1 MVEPNLPLH
10 NLTDSDL
17 DQALAD
23 LGTRLAF
30 PPTPDLASA
39 VRRAMTEQPR
49 PPVAPIRR
57 FPVRRILVAAAIVIL
72 ALVAALILAD
82 GFRTTVADLF
92 GVRGVRITIERD
104 EATATATASQPQPA
118 TPVGPNLLL
127 GQRLS
132 LAEAQRQVDFPIGI
146 PSDLGNPDE
155 VYLRRLSDGTL
166 MVSLLYQPRPDLPE
180 TAETGAG
187 ALIMQFETKQ
197 PVSLLGKQIS
207 EGEQLSFVNVDG
219 KDAVWINGAHTLALL
234 TDPSRGCCDDTDR
247 AAGNVLLWEHGDQTM
262 RFESAL
268 TRAEAIAIAESFRYG
283 VATPVSDANGN

>member
-1 MVEPNLPLH
+1 MVDPRLPLH
-10 NLTDSDL
+10 QLNDRDL
-17 DQALAD
+17 DQALVD
-23 LGTRLAF
+23 LGTHLAL
-30 PPTPDLASA
+30 PPTPEIASD
-39 VRRAMTEQPR
+39 VRRAIVMQPR
-49 PPVAPIRR
+49 PPVASIRQFPIRR
-57 FPVRRILVAAAIVIL
+57 VLMAAAIVIL
-72 ALVAALILAD
+72 ALVAALILVD

-104 EATATATASQPQPA
+104 KATATVTGTQPA

-132 LAEAQRQVDFPIGI
+132 LVEAQRLVDFPIGV
-146 PSDLGNPDE
+146 PAHLGDPDE

-166 MVSLLYQPRPDLPE
+166 MVSLLYQPRPGLPE

-197 PVSLLGKQIS
+197 PVMYLGKQIS
-207 EGEQLSFVNVDG
+207 EGEQLSFVEVHG
-219 KDAVWINGAHTLALL
+219 RDAVWIDGIHTLALL
-234 TDPSRGCCDDTDR
+234 TDPSRGCCDDTGR
-247 AAGNVLLWEHGDQTM
+247 AAGNVLLWEQDNQTM

-283 VATPVSDANGN
+283 IATPVPD